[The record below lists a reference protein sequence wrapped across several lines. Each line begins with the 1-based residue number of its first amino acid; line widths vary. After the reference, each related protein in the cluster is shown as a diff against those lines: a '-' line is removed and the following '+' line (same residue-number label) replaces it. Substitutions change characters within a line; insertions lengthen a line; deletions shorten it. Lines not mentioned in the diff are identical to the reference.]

1 MSDTSAALAANRAA
15 VGEFITAAERA
26 ASRWTT
32 ARAAGK
38 WSPAQVVEHV
48 ARSFEESAHEVAG
61 VPSKFPTF
69 PGFVRPLVRGVFFNR
84 VLKRGAFP
92 RARTA
97 KAFDPESGPATTAEG
112 RARVEAAFARFE
124 QACRAAGTTMS
135 STLFG
140 TVAVSDYVRFQE
152 LHTRHHQS
160 QIASLA

>member
-1 MSDTSAALAANRAA
+1 MSDVSAALAATRAA

-32 ARAAGK
+32 GRAPGK
-38 WSPAQVVEHV
+38 WCPAQVVEHV

-92 RARTA
+92 RARTT
-97 KAFDPESGPATTAEG
+97 KAFDPDSGPATPAEG
-112 RARVEAAFARFE
+112 RARIEAAFAEFE
-124 QACRAAGTTMS
+124 QACRAAGATMS

-152 LHTRHHQS
+152 LHMRHHQS
-160 QIASLA
+160 QLAPLG